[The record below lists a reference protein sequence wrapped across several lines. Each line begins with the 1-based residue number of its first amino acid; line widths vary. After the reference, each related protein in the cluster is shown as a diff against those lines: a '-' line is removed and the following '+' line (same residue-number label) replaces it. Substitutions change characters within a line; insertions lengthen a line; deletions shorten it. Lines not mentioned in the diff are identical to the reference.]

1 MTLSMS
7 RYISPQYWMSFP
19 IISGEISNIKTFH
32 CPSNPKI
39 TDDNVNIIKQVS
51 WRKNIQDKENIQN
64 LNISLLKG
72 RLWPVQ
78 WSAGSAV
85 FLPDQPGAGDPHR
98 GAPPRHHRRQPGRRA
113 PGLHPGV
120 LRLQADPGQEEGT
133 QKQNLI
139 LMYKSKYSFKS

>member
-1 MTLSMS
+1 M
-7 RYISPQYWMSFP
+7 
-19 IISGEISNIKTFH
+19 
-32 CPSNPKI
+32 
-39 TDDNVNIIKQVS
+39 
-51 WRKNIQDKENIQN
+51 
-64 LNISLLKG
+64 SLLKG
-72 RLWPVQ
+72 WLRPVQ

-85 FLPDQPGAGDPHR
+85 FLPDHPGAGDSHR

-133 QKQNLI
+133 QKQTLI